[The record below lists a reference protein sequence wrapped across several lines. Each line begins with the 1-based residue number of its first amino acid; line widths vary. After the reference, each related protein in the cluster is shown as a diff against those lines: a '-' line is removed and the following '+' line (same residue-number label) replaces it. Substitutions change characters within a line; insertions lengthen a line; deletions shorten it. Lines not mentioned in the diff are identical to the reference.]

1 MSTKSPSGYNEWR
14 TAPSD
19 NLAENST
26 MRQIMLVLLF
36 LLIAMPLHAQD
47 ANPIDDLSPFEQML
61 MAVPARAEAIDT
73 VIHFLDLRAVEQGRD
88 AFPLVRTDAQLEL
101 AFETD
106 LVRDV
111 FMAGLTY
118 TSMIPEFPNSS
129 AVIEPAGMRE
139 ALGFGFVDI
148 DQMIHW
154 GNPPEQF
161 RMMFGRFDTETIDT
175 TLTGR
180 DYTNE
185 GENLGFTLYCGS
197 AGCPN
202 SMEINFDKVN
212 RANPFGG
219 QFGREE
225 PFLVSSDTILT
236 APAFSVMT
244 SIATPYIA
252 NRAQDEVGGLLEIP
266 FYRALVSAI
275 TDNAY
280 TQESV
285 LRQVMFLPIND
296 LLVHPID
303 PSVLMDEGA
312 RENTRE
318 ALAMSGDGDM
328 LPFYAAIG
336 FADIA
341 TEDREIT
348 LMTMVFAT
356 LSDAELARDRLTERI
371 SEYRL
376 LRTDEPLMAL
386 MDDIGVSL
394 DEWLIT
400 EHDEQGLVT
409 LSVVFSMTQPSNVD
423 GDFGMLRA
431 SGLWYRNLY
440 QMYAMRDLGWLSVH
454 GAPAQ

>member
-1 MSTKSPSGYNEWR
+1 
-14 TAPSD
+14 
-19 NLAENST
+19 
-26 MRQIMLVLLF
+26 
-36 LLIAMPLHAQD
+36 
-47 ANPIDDLSPFEQML
+47 
-61 MAVPARAEAIDT
+61 
-73 VIHFLDLRAVEQGRD
+73 
-88 AFPLVRTDAQLEL
+88 
-101 AFETD
+101 
-106 LVRDV
+106 
-111 FMAGLTY
+111 
-118 TSMIPEFPNSS
+118 
-129 AVIEPAGMRE
+129 
-139 ALGFGFVDI
+139 
-148 DQMIHW
+148 
-154 GNPPEQF
+154 
-161 RMMFGRFDTETIDT
+161 
-175 TLTGR
+175 
-180 DYTNE
+180 
-185 GENLGFTLYCGS
+185 
-197 AGCPN
+197 
-202 SMEINFDKVN
+202 
-212 RANPFGG
+212 
-219 QFGREE
+219 
-225 PFLVSSDTILT
+225 
-236 APAFSVMT
+236 MT